1 MYRKILL
8 ERGYSG
14 KMVHK
19 EILLARAMPRDA
31 LLEKINNQDKQN
43 KIAFNITYHPVFQD
57 LKKFLEDLH
66 VILASDKGCKKV
78 FPDVPLIGFKS
89 NTILKLHVVRSQ
101 IADLDEQVQNV
112 WRKDL
117 VIYVKI

>member
-8 ERGYSG
+8 ERGYSE

-117 VIYVKI
+117 DIYVKI